1 MQGVN
6 GIEITDVKLKKV
18 NGADKMIG
26 DVSITLNNC
35 LVIHNIKII
44 KIDERRIITF
54 PSRKV
59 ADGSFKDITHP
70 INRELRNYVE
80 KVILDLYD
88 KDED

>member
-18 NGADKMIG
+18 NSAGKMIG
-26 DVSITLNNC
+26 DVSITLNDC

-44 KIDERRIITF
+44 KTEEKRIIAF

-70 INRELRNYVE
+70 INSELRNYVE